1 MATGG
6 GLAVSPAWFSV
17 ILTRMSAERILVI
30 EDDRVVMKVLT
41 RMLASEGYQVLS
53 APNGTAA
60 IGVVRASAVD
70 LILLDLT
77 LIDDDSFGTS
87 WDGFGL
93 LDWLRRMLPGLSAP
107 IIIHTIKTSPALEA
121 RAREKGVRAVFQKGG
136 DPKQLM
142 AAVRQALDEKSGKQ
156 AA

>member
-1 MATGG
+1 MG
-6 GLAVSPAWFSV
+6 
-17 ILTRMSAERILVI
+17 AERILVI
-30 EDDRVVMKVLT
+30 EDDRIVMRILT
-41 RMLASEGYQVLS
+41 RMLQAEGYEVLS

-60 IGVVRASAVD
+60 IGLVRVSEIN

-107 IIIHTIKTSPALEA
+107 IIIHTIKSSPALEA

-136 DPKQLM
+136 DPKELL
-142 AAVRQALDEKSGKQ
+142 AAVRQALDEKNGKQ